1 MNKEIC
7 IIWDWN
13 GTLIDDVGI
22 SLECINFLLKKNQLP
37 SINREYYQE
46 VFTFPVKDYYQKL
59 GFDFDQTS
67 FSKLADLFI
76 HEYKKRMFDT
86 KLYPNAKDVLE
97 HLKQNGAKQFVISAM
112 EVGKLKQAIENK
124 GIFHYFDEILG
135 LNNNYA
141 NGKMGLVEE
150 FAKNRKEM
158 LNSSKVWMIGDTEHD
173 FYIASELRWDSI
185 LVSQGHYSFSRLSA
199 VSDNVVRNLDGVREI
214 FSSKKK
220 EIKKIS

>member
-22 SLECINFLLKKNQLP
+22 SLECINLLLKKNQLAT
-37 SINREYYQE
+37 ITRDYYQE
-46 VFTFPVKDYYQKL
+46 VFTFPVKKYYRKL

-67 FSKLADLFI
+67 FTKLADLFI
-76 HEYKKRMFDT
+76 YEYKKRMFDT
-86 KLYPNAKDVLE
+86 KLYSNVIDVLE
-97 HLKQNGAKQFVISAM
+97 YLQQKDAKQFVISAM

-124 GIFHYFDEILG
+124 GISHYFEEILG
-135 LNNNYA
+135 LNNNFA
-141 NGKMGLVEE
+141 SGKMDLVKE
-150 FAKNRKEM
+150 FAKNRKDM
-158 LNSSKVWMIGDTEHD
+158 LNSSNVWMIGDTEHD
-173 FYIASELRWDSI
+173 FHIANELKWKSI
-185 LVSQGHYSFSRLSA
+185 LVSQGHHSFSRLSA

-220 EIKKIS
+220 

>member
-22 SLECINFLLKKNQLP
+22 SLECINLLLKKNQLP
-37 SINREYYQE
+37 TITRDYYQE

-86 KLYPNAKDVLE
+86 KLYPNAKGVLE

-124 GIFHYFDEILG
+124 GILHYFDEILG

-141 NGKMGLVEE
+141 NGKMDLVKE
-150 FAKNRKEM
+150 FANDRKKM
-158 LNSSKVWMIGDTEHD
+158 LNSSNVWMIGDTEHD
-173 FYIASELRWDSI
+173 FHIASELKWNSI
-185 LVSQGHYSFSRLSA
+185 LISQGHHSFSRLSA
-199 VSDNVVRNLDGVREI
+199 VSDNVVRNLDGVRDI

-220 EIKKIS
+220 